1 MAEEIDIHLKKPLLY
16 SVLVLFVL
24 GLAVTW
30 IWTKGYHT
38 TLAKKTSTFVVF
50 DATTKEPVPLADVA
64 ARQTLLGKK
73 TTTSGEDGKVT
84 ISGLFPWNVT
94 VSVKKLGYREETFKG
109 KGGAALTDQY
119 LVRLPAATMK
129 GKVVDYV
136 SEKPLEGVKVAAG
149 DIYATSDKDGAFTLS
164 GLFIDRYT
172 LTLSKDGYND
182 GKPEVTI
189 SKTDFDAGDL
199 TVTPKGTLVFV
210 TNREG
215 GKRAIYT
222 TNYDGSEQE
231 ALVSRVSDTEDYDP
245 LVSPH
250 RKKIVF
256 SSTRSGKK
264 NSDGQP
270 QPFLYIVNIDGSG
283 LKSLFA
289 DEVFYNTR
297 WSPDGTYVMYIG
309 LEKVGLGIES
319 LNVVDIVKNTL
330 TRISSDDPDSGIYN
344 MFDVS
349 PDDKLVVFF
358 QTSNTGK
365 VVLSK
370 PDGTERVVLRDGS
383 VSGLLFQDS
392 THVLYYYYEGNAQKR
407 FEYDIVNK
415 TTKSVTPP
423 SGRERTGVRDPSGK
437 KLAYMDERDGK
448 KDIFISDIDGKN
460 EKQLTTL
467 GTARGDVEW
476 DESGKYLIFGV
487 SREGESAQYIVAI
500 DGGTAK
506 KIVDVVQ
513 SYYYYDYGGGGGGG
527 AQ

>member
-1 MAEEIDIHLKKPLLY
+1 MAEEIDIHLKKPFLY

-73 TTTSGEDGKVT
+73 STTSGEDGKVT

-149 DIYATSDKDGAFTLS
+149 DIYSNTDKDGAFTLS

-199 TVTPKGTLVFV
+199 TITPKGVVVFV
-210 TNREG
+210 TNREV

-222 TNYDGSEQE
+222 SKYDGTDQE
-231 ALVSRVSDTEDYDP
+231 ALVSRIGDTEDYDP

-250 RKKIVF
+250 KKKVVF
-256 SSTRSGKK
+256 TSTRGGKK
-264 NSDGQP
+264 DSNNQP
-270 QPFLYIVNIDGSG
+270 MAFLYIVDINGSG
-283 LKSLFA
+283 LKPLFS
-289 DEVFYNTR
+289 DEQFSDVR
-297 WSPDGTYVMYIG
+297 WSPNGGYVLYSG
-309 LEKVGLGIES
+309 AEKVGTEAR
-319 LNVVDIVKNTL
+319 LNLVDIVKNTL
-330 TRISSDDPDSGIYN
+330 KRLGSGYSYYFDMTLDDQWVAWEQYN
-344 MFDVS
+344 GSVYQ
-349 PDDKLVVFF
+349 VF
-358 QTSNTGK
+358 
-365 VVLSK
+365 VSK
-370 PDGTERVVLRDGS
+370 PDGSDERKIHEGDYVAD
-383 VSGLLFQDS
+383 LLFTDTTRLQYYINDYSGS
-392 THVLYYYYEGNAQKR
+392 TPTQKWY
-407 FEYDIVNK
+407 EYDVTKK
-415 TTKSVTPP
+415 TTRSIGAPTKDRAGTRSP
-423 SGRERTGVRDPSGK
+423 DGK
-437 KLAYMDERDGK
+437 KIAYVADRDGK
-448 KDIFISDIDGKN
+448 KDLFISDLDGKN

-467 GTARGDVEW
+467 GVARGDVEW
-476 DESGKYLIFGV
+476 DETGKYLIFGV
-487 SREGESAQYIVAI
+487 SREGESALYIVAET
-500 DGGTAK
+500 GGTPK